1 MMNDCTLIL
10 FGATGD
16 LAKRKIIPALYR
28 LLVDKKVD
36 RLVVVGL
43 ALSHSSVEAILEGAR
58 PFIDGELDQSVWQKL
73 HDQMRFLSLD
83 TATIDEYQALAKTV
97 NELEKTYQMSGNRLA
112 YLAVPATFFGT
123 ITQALA
129 QAHILERQD
138 KGVTPWHRI
147 VYEKPFGSDTA
158 TAHAINETIARC
170 FNEEQVYRIDHY
182 LTKEVVS
189 NIALIRFTNCVFEP
203 LWNNRY
209 IDQVHITLSETEGIE
224 NRGAYYD
231 AFGALSDV
239 VQNHMLQLLAL
250 TAMETPKLLSGDY
263 VRDQRAK
270 VLQKVEV
277 VDGILGQYDGYRHE
291 KRVNPDSTTET
302 FAYLLLRVNN
312 PRWAGVPF
320 FLKTGKCLNVQET
333 VINIKF
339 KQVDCLLAKQCPSES
354 NWLTIKVQPDA
365 TFYLTLNAKKP
376 GYTTELIPV
385 AMEFCHSCIFGTHIP
400 TAYEILFE
408 DVMRGEQASAVR
420 SDEIEYAWRIIEHIK
435 QKKLPLYSY
444 SKGSAGPQELDTFMY
459 NHGVRKKP

>member
-1 MMNDCTLIL
+1 MMNNCTLIL

-16 LAKRKIIPALYR
+16 LAKRKLIPALYR
-28 LLVDKKVD
+28 LLVEKKID
-36 RLVVVGL
+36 RLVLIGV
-43 ALSHSSVEAILEGAR
+43 ALSNSSVAAILEGAR
-58 PFIDGELDQSVWQKL
+58 PFIDGAVDENIWRTL
-73 HDQMRFLSLD
+73 HECMVFLSFD
-83 TATIDEYQALAKTV
+83 TTHPEGYQQLKDTV
-97 NELEKTYQMSGNRLA
+97 QELEKKYHMSGNRLV
-112 YLAVPATFFGT
+112 YLAVPATFFGS
-123 ITQALA
+123 ITDALSHS
-129 QAHILERQD
+129 HILERQN
-138 KGVTPWHRI
+138 KGAMPWHRI
-147 VYEKPFGSDTA
+147 VYEKPFGSDSA
-158 TAHAINETIARC
+158 TAQAINETIAQC
-170 FNEEQVYRIDHY
+170 MSEEQVYRIDHY

-277 VDGILGQYDGYRHE
+277 VDGILGQYDGYRNE
-291 KRVNPDSTTET
+291 KRVNPNSTTET
-302 FAYLLLRVNN
+302 FAYLSMRVNN